1 MDPRQQQI
9 RQITETFHEKVAAYL
24 RPEQAEDYMGAGVL
38 PKRTMDLIR
47 NLTKEETDKSFSL
60 RHPWLTG
67 IPTLG
72 IAPAT
77 AKRKALDRIYRSV
90 LRDPESAGTIQQRW
104 DEKRKRQRAGRVFD
118 LKQQQIDLVRDKA
131 VQQRRAIVE
140 AMGQAAGAAK
150 HVADRKWGAPQEKTA
165 AVFGAS
171 MDPLVGSLSPEV
183 KKKHQLQLALKYY
196 ADKAG
201 EKKTKTWKAL
211 VGGGAPLGGLGALLG
226 GALGGRKGALLGLL
240 GGGGLG
246 ALSGYGFKRGD
257 DKELEAAGHLMSLPR
272 KEQIQRL
279 LDEIEDRRESNK
291 IDMDFDAQEG
301 WDAQR
306 DQERR
311 YHSLLRRGDLK

>member
-104 DEKRKRQRAGRVFD
+104 DEKRKRQRAERVFD

-165 AVFGAS
+165 SLHLRKVLEQLRK
-171 MDPLVGSLSPEV
+171 LVGSSEKLRTPPDSGLMKFSPKKLSPQQLEV
-183 KKKHQLQLALKYY
+183 KKF
-196 ADKAG
+196 
-201 EKKTKTWKAL
+201 EPKK
-211 VGGGAPLGGLGALLG
+211 
-226 GALGGRKGALLGLL
+226 
-240 GGGGLG
+240 
-246 ALSGYGFKRGD
+246 
-257 DKELEAAGHLMSLPR
+257 
-272 KEQIQRL
+272 L
-279 LDEIEDRRESNK
+279 LD
-291 IDMDFDAQEG
+291 
-301 WDAQR
+301 
-306 DQERR
+306 
-311 YHSLLRRGDLK
+311 